1 MPKATFRKR
10 LEEGWLASYCLQHP
24 GGVLTSWLA
33 KHQRVKLSLHDEL
46 LLVHLRMS
54 FWLLLIPLWS

>member
-33 KHQRVKLSLHDEL
+33 KHQRVKLS
-46 LLVHLRMS
+46 
-54 FWLLLIPLWS
+54 FT